1 MNEFRLYVPYMI
13 MRVFW
18 SFIAVYCVKV
28 ALFDEIRRFSS
39 YFLHYIFSSETEIIL
54 KNLKDLSIE
63 LSSFKTVRKTWQIFN
78 IEVDMVM
85 FDENWA
91 KDVALSCNI
100 MFNNLICLKFC
111 GQFLFKSITISKLI
125 NFCWNLTEGKLLNM
139 HLFQKFGAS

>member
-54 KNLKDLSIE
+54 KILRTSQSN
-63 LSSFKTVRKTWQIFN
+63 FQV
-78 IEVDMVM
+78 
-85 FDENWA
+85 
-91 KDVALSCNI
+91 
-100 MFNNLICLKFC
+100 
-111 GQFLFKSITISKLI
+111 SKLS
-125 NFCWNLTEGKLLNM
+125 EKLGRYSILK
-139 HLFQKFGAS
+139 LIW